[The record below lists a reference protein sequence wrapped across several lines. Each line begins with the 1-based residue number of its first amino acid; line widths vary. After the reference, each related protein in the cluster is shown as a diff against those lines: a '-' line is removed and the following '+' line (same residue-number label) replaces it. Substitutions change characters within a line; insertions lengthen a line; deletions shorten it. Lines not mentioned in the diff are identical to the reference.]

1 MMVILEIIGG
11 LMFFGFM
18 GFLSLLLL
26 PGLFGCFGFLF
37 IVVVLGSLIVFFSLN
52 LVWVV
57 LFGSAY
63 YLLMAVFKYVRYNKL
78 PTYDGYL
85 AANPNVYQ
93 DGKVCCSFCS
103 AEHISHIG
111 LFGVRSKLRY
121 YVCLRCRNWLY
132 RFKVL

>member
-1 MMVILEIIGG
+1 MMVLLEIIGG
-11 LMFFGFM
+11 LIFFGFM

-37 IVVVLGSLIVFFSLN
+37 IVVILGSLIVFFSLN
-52 LVWVV
+52 LVWVIV
-57 LFGSAY
+57 FGSIY
-63 YLLMAVFKYVRYNKL
+63 YLCMAGFKYLRYNKL

-85 AANPNVYQ
+85 STHPNVYHN
-93 DGKVCCSFCS
+93 DKVCCSFCG
-103 AEHISHIG
+103 AEHISHVG
-111 LFGVRSKLRY
+111 LFGTRGKLRY